1 MKNRLVAGLAF
12 MIALAMLTGCG
23 GGISQ
28 AKYDSAVAEKDNIQR
43 QITEVQNQLIA
54 AQNKIYQLQTSGG
67 SASAQTGPTDLSR
80 VSWSPLTYVDKK
92 YGFKVS
98 YPDTWKITTRG
109 TANVPVEIQYDIAD
123 LVPGSWAGV
132 IFDTADT
139 QYTKST
145 LVNLVSTWQDYQY
158 ITSGDTVLADNT
170 TPASY
175 VEFIATIDTYLM
187 HIYTLGYV
195 DGDHWVYFAVWTIE
209 SVTPWDGN
217 LMRQIAHTLN
227 KATADEIAHAT
238 IAPTTTTKTTTP
250 TTTPTIAPV
259 SYISYTDTTYKF
271 TFKYDATW
279 TATWKGT
286 NNPVC
291 FGDAT
296 YYDPSV
302 RIYVLPK
309 ATGAILADV
318 LTSSAFLSAVV
329 GVGPVVID
337 NSTLADMTNVY
348 GTKAT
353 PVLFHF
359 TWSDGTTA
367 QSKAYGLVR
376 GDNWF
381 IMFLTRSSGW
391 NMPLNSINPDEVF
404 ASWQFT
410 Q

>member
-80 VSWSPLTYVDKK
+80 VSWRPLTYIDKS

-98 YPDTWKITTRG
+98 YPKTWKTTTRG
-109 TANVPVEIQYDIAD
+109 TTNVPVEIQFNSTD
-123 LVPGSWAGV
+123 LVPGSWVGLK
-132 IFDTADT
+132 FDTADT

-158 ITSGDTVLADNT
+158 INSGDTVLADNT

-175 VEFIATIDTYLM
+175 VEFTATIDTKLK
-187 HIYTLGYV
+187 HIYALGYA

-227 KATADEIAHAT
+227 KATANEIAT
-238 IAPTTTTKTTTP
+238 GTPAPTTTPRTTTTSP
-250 TTTPTIAPV
+250 TTTAAIN
-259 SYISYTDTTYKF
+259 YTTYTNTTFKF
-271 TFKYDATW
+271 TFKYNSDWIDKQWGGDQIIMWAAADPW
-279 TATWKGT
+279 
-286 NNPVC
+286 VC
-291 FGDAT
+291 PGVHIDRF
-296 YYDPSV
+296 S
-302 RIYVLPK
+302 K
-309 ATGAILADV
+309 NTGATLADV
-318 LTSSAFLSAVV
+318 LESPDYMKVVSGTAPQIGTSTDV
-329 GVGPVVID
+329 
-337 NSTLADMTNVY
+337 TNAL
-348 GTKAT
+348 GTKAAAT
-353 PVLFHF
+353 
-359 TWSDGTTA
+359 TWKYTAADGTVLDCR
-367 QSKAYGLVR
+367 SYGLIV
-376 GDNWF
+376 GDLWF
-381 IMFLTRSSGW
+381 VMSLYQAPSLGTLGGVK
-391 NMPLNSINPDEVF
+391 PDEVF
-404 ASWQFT
+404 NSWQFT
-410 Q
+410 K